1 MQEQEQNRTEQA
13 TPFKLTEARKRGQ
26 VAKSLEFNTLVM
38 VGALLLSM
46 SIWGAAYWHSMAD
59 MWRELF
65 LGSGDFGFERA
76 SSLAVLNWT
85 ASRAFGVVLPFLVIG
100 AIAAIV
106 ANYVQTGPILSIDP
120 LKPKSERISPVAGFK
135 RIFNKR
141 MLFEA
146 LKSVIKL
153 IFFSTIVYVFLASA
167 LPSIAALTNADP
179 GGVANWLAENALSLL
194 FRLGLGLL
202 VVGILDLAYVR
213 WSYNKQMMMS
223 RREVK
228 EEVKRREGDPQ
239 IRAKIR
245 ELQRENLK
253 QARSMGNLPD
263 ADVLITNPTHFAV
276 ALKYDR
282 ATMDAPVV
290 LAKGS
295 DEWVVEMKAIAR
307 QNNIPILERKK
318 LARSLFK
325 HGSIDHAIP
334 PDSFVDV
341 ARVYAE
347 LNAWKRRRVG
357 DEARYEVRL

>member
-1 MQEQEQNRTEQA
+1 
-13 TPFKLTEARKRGQ
+13 
-26 VAKSLEFNTLVM
+26 
-38 VGALLLSM
+38 
-46 SIWGAAYWHSMAD
+46 
-59 MWRELF
+59 
-65 LGSGDFGFERA
+65 
-76 SSLAVLNWT
+76 
-85 ASRAFGVVLPFLVIG
+85 
-100 AIAAIV
+100 
-106 ANYVQTGPILSIDP
+106 
-120 LKPKSERISPVAGFK
+120 
-135 RIFNKR
+135 

-179 GGVANWLAENALSLL
+179 GGVAHWLAENALSLL

-213 WSYNKQMMMS
+213 WSFNKQMMMS

-307 QNNIPILERKK
+307 QRNIPILERKK
-318 LARSLFK
+318 LARALFK
-325 HGSIDHAIP
+325 HGLIDQAIP
-334 PDSFVDV
+334 PDSFIEV

-347 LNAWKRRRVG
+347 LNTWKRRRTG
-357 DEARYEVRL
+357 DDARYEVRV